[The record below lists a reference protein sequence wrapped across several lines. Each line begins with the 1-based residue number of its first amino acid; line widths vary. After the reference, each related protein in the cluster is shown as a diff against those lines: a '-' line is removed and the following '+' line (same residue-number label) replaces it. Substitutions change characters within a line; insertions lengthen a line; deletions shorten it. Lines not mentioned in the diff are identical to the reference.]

1 MLIGLNLVRGRKSLI
16 PNLAPLPLHGDAG
29 GIADLDPDAARAR
42 QLGAIDLLRHDAL
55 GTKPASVCRDG
66 RAVLSDVFVQ
76 QDAWLAVAQQSR
88 ERGLALKKW
97 VIAQILALMLD
108 RVEGV

>member
-1 MLIGLNLVRGRKSLI
+1 
-16 PNLAPLPLHGDAG
+16 
-29 GIADLDPDAARAR
+29 
-42 QLGAIDLLRHDAL
+42 
-55 GTKPASVCRDG
+55 
-66 RAVLSDVFVQ
+66 VFVQ